1 MSSRTTP
8 SRCAFASCVA
18 ISAEP
23 TARPIADAVGCRDHD
38 VLPGRDGNP
47 PVGRHDADRPGLRLE
62 RPLAPGHV
70 HLIRLDRLGRRQRR
84 VERVDPAQQAAELE
98 AAEDLLE
105 RGAIRR

>member
-1 MSSRTTP
+1 MSSRTH
-8 SRCAFASCVA
+8 
-18 ISAEP
+18 AEP
-23 TARPIADAVGCRDHD
+23 LRLRVVRRDLGRADGPADLGPVGGRDHD

-47 PVGRHDADRPGLRLE
+47 TVGRHDADRPRLRLE